1 MPGAH
6 RGPSER
12 VGSGKC
18 LAKCMP
24 ELPEV
29 ETIREGLRDRL
40 VGKRLI
46 NVENLSPKQLIGD
59 VADAVGQT
67 VKKIERQGKV
77 LILNLRE
84 SSLLFHLK
92 MTGQL
97 ILVENG
103 EPELSGGH
111 PVPKFGSEV
120 PNKTTRIILRF
131 SGQETLYFNDL
142 RKFGWLKVLST
153 AEVKNEPLIKSL
165 GPEPLSAG
173 FTKPYLA
180 ERSAKKSGPIKGF
193 LLDQTI
199 IAGIGNIYA
208 DEALWYARIRPDR
221 PAGSL
226 NEAEVGRLY
235 TATNKAIELGIK
247 HRGTSFDSYVTIEGE
262 RGNYLHHAKAY
273 HQTECARCKGP
284 IEKKKIAGRTAH
296 FCPRCQK

>member
-1 MPGAH
+1 MKNPVWT
-6 RGPSER
+6 P
-12 VGSGKC
+12 
-18 LAKCMP
+18 MP

-46 NVENLSPKQLIGD
+46 SVENLSPKQVIGD
-59 VADAVGQT
+59 VNGVIGQT
-67 VKKIERQGKV
+67 VKKIERRGKV
-77 LILNLRE
+77 LILSLGEN
-84 SSLLFHLK
+84 SLLFHLK

-120 PNKTTRIILRF
+120 PNNTTRVILKF
-131 SGQETLYFNDL
+131 SGGEVLYFNDL
-142 RKFGWLKVLST
+142 RKFGWLKILPTS
-153 AEVKNEPLIKSL
+153 EVENEPLIKSL
-165 GPEPLSAG
+165 GPEPLSAK
-173 FTKPYLA
+173 FTQTYLA
-180 ERSAKKSGPIKGF
+180 EKFAKKSVAIKGV
-193 LLDQTI
+193 LLDQSI

-208 DEALWYARIRPDR
+208 DEALWYAKIWPDR
-221 PAGSL
+221 PAKSL
-226 NEAEVGRLY
+226 DDTEVRRLY
-235 TATNKAIELGIK
+235 SAINKAIELGIK

-273 HQTECARCKGP
+273 HQAECARCGGP

-296 FCPRCQK
+296 FCPVCQK